1 MSFDIIFIFLWYNDN
16 NNKGDYMKKVL
27 IFLIIIILTGCKSKK
42 EETKKEE
49 IKEINLNEMSLD
61 EIKTYGKENNI
72 TITINYDYSDL
83 LKDEIINIEEKD
95 KEIIITV
102 SNGKTLNDLY
112 KELSVN
118 ENGNVPVMMYHGIVD
133 KKDSETPYTG
143 GNADRDGYARTAES
157 FRRDLEFYYNSG
169 YRMIRLSDYVNG
181 IIDCEI
187 GKSPIVLTFDDG
199 LSNNIKVT
207 GLDENG
213 NIIIDPNSA
222 VGILEEFKKKYPDYN
237 VTATF
242 FVNGGL
248 FGQPLY
254 NDKILE
260 FLVNNGYDIGNHT
273 YNHVDF
279 TKVNSERASAEVGSV
294 YNLLDKYIPNKYV
307 NIVALPFGRPYN
319 KSHSNFNYILNS
331 SYNGVNYNTVSTLRV
346 GWESNL
352 SPFNINF
359 DKTFLKRIRAYD
371 NLGVDFDIDMNFK
384 ILENK
389 RFISDG
395 DKNKVVVP
403 NELKDLINTNLELV
417 TY

>member
-27 IFLIIIILTGCKSKK
+27 IFLIIITLTGCKS
-42 EETKKEE
+42 KKEE

-307 NIVALPFGRPYN
+307 NIVALPFGSPYN

>member
-27 IFLIIIILTGCKSKK
+27 IFLIIITLTGCKSKK
-42 EETKKEE
+42 EEIKKEE

-307 NIVALPFGRPYN
+307 NIVALPFGSPYN

>member
-307 NIVALPFGRPYN
+307 NIVALPFGSPYN

>member
-260 FLVNNGYDIGNHT
+260 FLVNNGYDIGNPT

-307 NIVALPFGRPYN
+307 NIVALPFGSPYN